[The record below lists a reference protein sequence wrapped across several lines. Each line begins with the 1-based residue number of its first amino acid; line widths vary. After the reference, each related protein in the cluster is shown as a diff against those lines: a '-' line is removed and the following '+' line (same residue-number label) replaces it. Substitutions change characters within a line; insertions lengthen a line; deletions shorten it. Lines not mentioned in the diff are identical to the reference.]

1 MGSLVKCV
9 FGPRLFRIHSV
20 EGAQVRVWGP
30 GLGGVWGSAGGV
42 YNGPGATAGERRA
55 ARGAECRGVFP
66 SARPWAWGAS
76 CRAHM

>member
-30 GLGGVWGSAGGV
+30 GLGRVWGSAGGV
-42 YNGPGATAGERRA
+42 YNGPGATVGERRA
-55 ARGAECRGVFP
+55 ARGWY
-66 SARPWAWGAS
+66 ARPSYGWSKAP
-76 CRAHM
+76 RV